1 VDPEPEHCLEL
12 FNLSGKLYEMYIPDP
27 TDRMGEIALVQI
39 FLNFYFILDGF
50 PIFRYIRL
58 QRQKAVLQTRL
69 KIPPSVHQ
77 FHSALDKQTGA
88 VSR

>member
-1 VDPEPEHCLEL
+1 MEKNQILNTDCPV
-12 FNLSGKLYEMYIPDP
+12 LYCYTKNERNGTIDVLYIL
-27 TDRMGEIALVQI
+27 MV
-39 FLNFYFILDGF
+39 FS
-50 PIFRYIRL
+50 FRYIRL